1 MSLKTQTLCPN
12 TFMLAVTGYERSQLK
27 VGYMSG
33 LTLFKQQIVTFGKI
47 SCIVKLTAVSI
58 MIMIM
63 IPKLWGIRGRLTDN
77 VILYFYFA
85 MW

>member
-12 TFMLAVTGYERSQLK
+12 TFMLAVTGHERSQLK

-47 SCIVKLTAVSI
+47 SCIVKLTALSI
-58 MIMIM
+58 MSENF
-63 IPKLWGIRGRLTDN
+63 PKLWGIRGRLTDN